1 MTYWER
7 NAYKKAFLFFITPKT
22 SYLATKVKN
31 VSSKWVILL
40 AASQTGGNPME
51 TVISVHNLEKSY
63 GAQKAVDGISF
74 DVKKGTV
81 FGLLGHN
88 GAGKS
93 TTLECI
99 LGTKTFEKGSVLLL
113 GQSPNQNR
121 KALFNRVG
129 VQFQNAAYPNKIRVG
144 EICEI
149 SSSLY
154 KNAADWKNM
163 LKEFG
168 LSDKRKSD
176 VSSLS
181 GGERQKLD
189 ILLAVMHR
197 PEVVFLDELTTGLDP
212 LARRKVWQYIHA
224 LKNNGATVLLTSHY
238 MDEVSHL
245 CDRIAIMKHGKII
258 ASGTVD
264 QVIAQSGADNMDDAF
279 IAFAQEEAV

>member
-1 MTYWER
+1 
-7 NAYKKAFLFFITPKT
+7 
-22 SYLATKVKN
+22 
-31 VSSKWVILL
+31 
-40 AASQTGGNPME
+40 ME

-63 GAQKAVDGISF
+63 GDKKAVDGISF

-99 LGTKTFEKGSVLLL
+99 LGTKAYEKGSVLLL

-121 KALFNRVG
+121 RALFQRVG
-129 VQFQNAAYPNKIRVG
+129 VQFQNAAYPSKIRVG

-149 SSSLY
+149 NASLY
-154 KNAADWKNM
+154 NNAADWKSM
-163 LKEFG
+163 LAEFG
-168 LSDKRKSD
+168 LLDKRKSE

-212 LARRKVWQYIHA
+212 LARRKVWQYIRT
-224 LKNNGATVLLTSHY
+224 LKDNGTTVLLTSHY
-238 MDEVSHL
+238 MDEVEHL
-245 CDRIAIMKHGKII
+245 CDMIAIMKQGEII

-279 IAFAQEEAV
+279 VAFAQEEAV

>member
-1 MTYWER
+1 
-7 NAYKKAFLFFITPKT
+7 
-22 SYLATKVKN
+22 
-31 VSSKWVILL
+31 
-40 AASQTGGNPME
+40 ME

-63 GAQKAVDGISF
+63 GVKKAVDGISF

-93 TTLECI
+93 TALECI
-99 LGTKTFEKGSVLLL
+99 LGTKAFEKGSVLLL

-121 KALFNRVG
+121 KALFQRVG
-129 VQFQNAAYPNKIRVG
+129 VQFQNTAYPSKIRVG

-149 SSSLY
+149 NASLY
-154 KNAADWKNM
+154 KNTAGWKGM
-163 LKEFG
+163 LEEFG
-168 LSDKRKSD
+168 LSDKYKSQ

-212 LARRKVWQYIHA
+212 VARRKVWQYIRS
-224 LKNNGATVLLTSHY
+224 LKENGATVLLTSHY

-245 CDRIAIMKHGKII
+245 CDIVAIMKHGKII
-258 ASGTVD
+258 TAGTVS
-264 QVIAQSGADNMDDAF
+264 QVIAQSGTDNMDDAF
-279 IAFAQEEAV
+279 VAFAQEEAV

>member
-1 MTYWER
+1 
-7 NAYKKAFLFFITPKT
+7 
-22 SYLATKVKN
+22 
-31 VSSKWVILL
+31 
-40 AASQTGGNPME
+40 ME
-51 TVISVHNLEKSY
+51 TVISVHNLEKFY
-63 GAQKAVDGISF
+63 GPKKAVDGISF

-99 LGTKTFEKGSVLLL
+99 LGTRAFEKGSVLLL

-121 KALFNRVG
+121 KALFQRVG
-129 VQFQNAAYPNKIRVG
+129 VQFQNAAYPSKIRVG

-149 SSSLY
+149 SASLY
-154 KNAADWKNM
+154 KNAADWKSM
-163 LKEFG
+163 LEEFG
-168 LSDKRKSD
+168 LSDKRRSE

-212 LARRKVWQYIHA
+212 MARRKVWQYIRT
-224 LKNNGATVLLTSHY
+224 LKDSGTTVLLTSHY
-238 MDEVSHL
+238 MDEVEHL
-245 CDRIAIMKHGKII
+245 CDRIAILKHGKII
-258 ASGTVD
+258 ASGTVG
-264 QVIAQSGADNMDDAF
+264 QVITQSGAANMDDAF
-279 IAFAQEEAV
+279 VALAQEEAV

>member
-1 MTYWER
+1 
-7 NAYKKAFLFFITPKT
+7 
-22 SYLATKVKN
+22 
-31 VSSKWVILL
+31 
-40 AASQTGGNPME
+40 ME

-63 GAQKAVDGISF
+63 GGKKAVDGISF

-99 LGTKTFEKGSVLLL
+99 LGTKAFEKGSVLLL
-113 GQSPNQNR
+113 GQSPKQNR
-121 KALFNRVG
+121 RALFQRVG
-129 VQFQNAAYPNKIRVG
+129 VQFQNAAYPSKIRVG

-149 SSSLY
+149 NASLY
-154 KNAADWKNM
+154 NNAADWKSM
-163 LKEFG
+163 LAEFG
-168 LSDKRKSD
+168 LLDKHKSE

-212 LARRKVWQYIHA
+212 LARRKVWQYIRT
-224 LKNNGATVLLTSHY
+224 LKDNGTTVLLTSHY
-238 MDEVSHL
+238 MDEVEHL
-245 CDRIAIMKHGKII
+245 CDMIAIMKQGKII

-279 IAFAQEEAV
+279 VAFAQEEAV

>member
-1 MTYWER
+1 
-7 NAYKKAFLFFITPKT
+7 
-22 SYLATKVKN
+22 
-31 VSSKWVILL
+31 
-40 AASQTGGNPME
+40 ME

-63 GAQKAVDGISF
+63 GIKKAVDGISF

-121 KALFNRVG
+121 KALFQRVG
-129 VQFQNAAYPNKIRVG
+129 VQFQNAAYPSKIRVG

-149 SSSLY
+149 NASLY
-154 KNAADWKNM
+154 KNAAGWKSM
-163 LKEFG
+163 LAEFG
-168 LSDKRKSD
+168 LEDKYKSPVD
-176 VSSLS
+176 SLS

-212 LARRKVWQYIHA
+212 MARRKVWQYIRT
-224 LKNNGATVLLTSHY
+224 LKDNGATVLLTSHY
-238 MDEVSHL
+238 MDEVEHL
-245 CDRIAIMKHGKII
+245 CDMIAIMKNGKILTT
-258 ASGTVD
+258 GTVR
-264 QVIAQSGADNMDDAF
+264 QVITQSGAGNMDEAF